1 MYDNTG
7 DSRIVDEWTF
17 GQYQSVA
24 TATSALQAHWASW
37 ITEADFV
44 AIAAAGL
51 NHVRIPIG
59 YWAFD
64 VSAGEPYIKS
74 TQYSYLKQAV
84 QWAANHGIYVIVG
97 MLSVATSAYVLYS
110 FGQFLLD
117 LHGVPGS
124 QNGFDNSGHRG
135 SINWNTQQS
144 NIDRSSAIIKTLAAE
159 FSQAKY
165 NNVVSAIG
173 EYLAYFCPHSEL
185 TLICVYHSSDE
196 RARWLLK
203 QLAPRRNS
211 AVLVRLVR

>member
-1 MYDNTG
+1 MFDNTG

-97 MLSVATSAYVLYS
+97 MSN
-110 FGQFLLD
+110 QFL
-117 LHGVPGS
+117 
-124 QNGFDNSGHRG
+124 
-135 SINWNTQQS
+135 I
-144 NIDRSSAIIKTLAAE
+144 
-159 FSQAKY
+159 
-165 NNVVSAIG
+165 
-173 EYLAYFCPHSEL
+173 
-185 TLICVYHSSDE
+185 
-196 RARWLLK
+196 LL
-203 QLAPRRNS
+203 RVFTE
-211 AVLVRLVR
+211 AVLCRFAWRSGLAEWL